1 MLLVIYFTDYD
12 YLFPIHKWEFE
23 NQSILNHYSIKVMY
37 VVDKKS
43 KIELIGKDKLKFN
56 NMKSFTTFFE
66 KTFPIVNWKSIKFDK
81 FNFCGLPKSSNTSH
95 CFADST
101 HRTCCLL
108 GKDARKYANESGN
121 PIGKASEEAFFMEYF
136 LSYFLATLNVLVA
149 VLLDCDLLLTV
160 TATIYNVPDSNE
172 PVVTSMLLIEELTCF
187 ESKMELSLSFL
198 VVYSKRTPPVGN
210 FEVILTLKL

>member
-121 PIGKASEEAFFMEYF
+121 PIGKASEEAFFKHYGFHPDENTLTPWCTCMGSKVCSYYQQRFGQRDGTHIKF
-136 LSYFLATLNVLVA
+136 LDHKDNIIFDRDEQKYS
-149 VLLDCDLLLTV
+149 
-160 TATIYNVPDSNE
+160 IYNHN
-172 PVVTSMLLIEELTCF
+172 
-187 ESKMELSLSFL
+187 
-198 VVYSKRTPPVGN
+198 TPG
-210 FEVILTLKL
+210 IR